1 MISIALV
8 SIMVSFILAD
18 PADDM
23 VECLEGGQDLDS
35 CTAQTLENFRANME
49 TGLPELGLPPID
61 PMTIDEIGFK
71 FFEVN
76 AAFTNTKL
84 RGFKDFKLE
93 SSKVDKQKRTWNV
106 GLFLPKMK
114 ASGSYQLA
122 GKFPPNLDLGSSTG
136 EERLSASDVSLTAEM
151 KLGTR
156 PGGKILVEEL
166 DLIPDFNNIDL
177 ELDCLFPKEGKCCPK
192 KFLKSCNPG
201 LAKIVLKFINQ
212 KRNFVKNFQ
221 PGITKK
227 MAGILKDYLN
237 KALVNLD
244 ADNVIDL

>member
-1 MISIALV
+1 MKTTSIVLV
-8 SIMVSFILAD
+8 SIMVSFMLAD

-23 VECLEGGQDLDS
+23 VECLGGGQDLDS

-76 AAFTNTKL
+76 AAFKNTKL

-93 SSKVDKQKRTWNV
+93 SSKVDKQKRTWTIS
-106 GLFLPKMK
+106 LFLPEMK
-114 ASGSYQLA
+114 SSGSYELA
-122 GKFPPNLDLGSSTG
+122 GKFPPNLDLGSSAG
-136 EERLSASDVSLTAEM
+136 EERLSASDVRLTGEM

-156 PGGKILVEEL
+156 PGDKILVKEL

-177 ELDCLFPKEGKCCPK
+177 ELECLFPKDGKCCPD

-201 LAKIVLKFINQ
+201 LARIVLK
-212 KRNFVKNFQ
+212 
-221 PGITKK
+221 
-227 MAGILKDYLN
+227 
-237 KALVNLD
+237 
-244 ADNVIDL
+244 